1 MKVSVI
7 KEGLLIRDNYGLILD
22 ARSTVTLIKCED
34 MNIIVDTSIP
44 TDKNEILAGLV
55 EHGLAPV
62 DIDLVINTHL
72 HLDHCGNNDLFPK
85 ARFIAHLKEA
95 PLATKRTVIING
107 DYELNKNIKIIETP
121 GHTYGSISILV
132 SAQRKFVIA
141 GDALPLK
148 DNYLNWVPPGIN
160 IGIGIALKSM
170 KRIVELADVVVP
182 GHDKMFFL
190 DNR

>member
-1 MKVSVI
+1 MKISVI
-7 KEGLLIRDNYGLILD
+7 KEGLLIRDNYGLIMD
-22 ARSTVTLIKCED
+22 ARSSVTLIKGED
-34 MNIIVDTSIP
+34 TNIIVDTSIP

-55 EHGLAPV
+55 KHGLAPV

-107 DYELNKNIKIIETP
+107 DYELNKSIKIIETP
-121 GHTYGSISILV
+121 GHTYGSISVLV
-132 SAQRKFVIA
+132 SDQRNFVIA

-160 IGIGIALKSM
+160 IGVGIALKSM
-170 KRIVELADVVVP
+170 RRIVELADVVVP
-182 GHDKMFFL
+182 GHDKIFDL
-190 DNR
+190 DG